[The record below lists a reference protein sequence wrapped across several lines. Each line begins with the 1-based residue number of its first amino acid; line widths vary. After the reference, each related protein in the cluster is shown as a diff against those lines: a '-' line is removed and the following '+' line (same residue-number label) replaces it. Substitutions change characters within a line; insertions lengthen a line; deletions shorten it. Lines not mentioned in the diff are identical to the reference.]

1 MNNEKEKLK
10 YEAPWL
16 LPVSL
21 SSEAI
26 VAGDSPTDEDTS
38 DDDIPSGGGDDF

>member
-16 LPVSL
+16 VPVVMG
-21 SSEAI
+21 SSEI
-26 VAGDSPTDEDTS
+26 VAGESLDDSEDDTII
-38 DDDIPSGGGDDF
+38 D

>member
-21 SSEAI
+21 SSEVI
-26 VAGDSPTDEDTS
+26 VAGDSPTNPDIDDSEDDTII
-38 DDDIPSGGGDDF
+38 D

>member
-1 MNNEKEKLK
+1 MDNEKEKLK

-26 VAGDSPTDEDTS
+26 VAGDSKDPEWGTDDE
-38 DDDIPSGGGDDF
+38 

>member
-38 DDDIPSGGGDDF
+38 DGDISHEGDDF

>member
-1 MNNEKEKLK
+1 MDNEKEKLK

-16 LPVSL
+16 VPVSL

-26 VAGDSPTDEDTS
+26 VAGESEVDEEWGA
-38 DDDIPSGGGDDF
+38 DDE